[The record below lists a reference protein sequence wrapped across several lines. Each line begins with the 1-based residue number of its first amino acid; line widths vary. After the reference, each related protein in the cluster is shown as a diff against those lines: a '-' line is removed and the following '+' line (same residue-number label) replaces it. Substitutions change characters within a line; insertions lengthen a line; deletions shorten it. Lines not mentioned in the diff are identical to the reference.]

1 MKQYLYT
8 ILFISSLSFAST
20 INIAIASNVI
30 YAMDELKVEFLKL
43 HPDSKLRVIIGSSGK
58 LSAQISNNAPY
69 HIFMSANM
77 QFPQKLYK
85 SKMTITEPRVYAK
98 GKLIYFSVK
107 SQKFIQDM
115 SFLKDVKISKIAIAN
130 PKTAPYGKATYD
142 AMKNAGIYEEIK
154 DKLVY
159 GESIS
164 QTLSYA
170 VTAADI
176 GFIAKSS
183 IYSKQMSKYKVG
195 VNYIDVSTKLYEPIE
210 QAVVLL
216 KHAKNNS
223 DAKAFYDFIF
233 TKKAREIFEKYGYLI
248 P

>member
-1 MKQYLYT
+1 
-8 ILFISSLSFAST
+8 
-20 INIAIASNVI
+20 
-30 YAMDELKVEFLKL
+30 MDELKVEFLKL
-43 HPDSKLRVIIGSSGK
+43 RPDSKLRVIIGSSGK

-69 HIFMSANM
+69 HIFMSGNM
-77 QFPQKLYK
+77 QFPQNLYK
-85 SKMTITEPRVYAK
+85 SKMAITKPRVYAK
-98 GKLIYFSVK
+98 GKLIYFSIK
-107 SQKFIQDM
+107 SQDFIDDM

-142 AMKNAGIYEEIK
+142 AMMNAGVYDEIK
-154 DKLVY
+154 HKLVY

-183 IYSKQMSKYKVG
+183 IFSKKMSKYNEG
-195 VNYIDVSTKLYEPIE
+195 VHYADVSTKLYEPIE
-210 QAVVLL
+210 QGVVLL
-216 KHAKNNS
+216 KHAQSNS
-223 DAKAFYDFIF
+223 EAKAFYDFIF
-233 TKKAREIFEKYGYLI
+233 NKKAKEIFEKYGYLI

>member
-1 MKQYLYT
+1 MKQYLYL
-8 ILFISSLSFAST
+8 ILFISSLSIAST
-20 INIAIASNVI
+20 INIAIASNVS
-30 YAMDELKVEFLKL
+30 YAMDELKVEFSKL

-85 SKMTITEPRVYAK
+85 SKMAITKPRVYAM
-98 GKLIYFSVK
+98 GKLMYFSIK
-107 SQKFIQDM
+107 RQDFM
-115 SFLKDVKISKIAIAN
+115 HDMTFLKDVKISKIAIAN
-130 PKTAPYGKATYD
+130 PKTAPYGKATYE
-142 AMKNAGIYEEIK
+142 AMMNAGVYDEIK
-154 DKLVY
+154 HKLVY

-176 GFIAKSS
+176 GFIANSS
-183 IYSKQMSKYKVG
+183 IYSKKMSKYKSG
-195 VNYIDVSTKLYEPIE
+195 VNYTDVSTKLYEPIK
-210 QAVVLL
+210 QGVVLL
-216 KHAKNNS
+216 KHAQNNS
-223 DAKAFYDFIF
+223 DAKAFYNFIF
-233 TKKAREIFEKYGYLI
+233 TKKAIEIFEKYGYLT

>member
-1 MKQYLYT
+1 MKQYLYI

-85 SKMTITEPRVYAK
+85 SKMTITAPRVYAK

-107 SQKFIQDM
+107 SQEFMHDM

-130 PKTAPYGKATYD
+130 PKTAPYGKATYE
-142 AMKNAGIYEEIK
+142 AMINAGVYDDIK
-154 DKLVY
+154 HKLIY

-183 IYSKQMSKYKVG
+183 IYSKQMSKYKAG

-210 QAVVLL
+210 QGVVLL